1 MYEQIPAA
9 NGFSANQDPAGYIE
23 PNVTAIP
30 RNYRNRSTASTS
42 SIDQEPNVPQDP
54 DHPYIVLPDGTLTRT
69 TQPPSAIPNHG
80 SNDLRP
86 TAQHNA
92 ASAKTDEQYDNPSFQ
107 KEEESEGHQYFV
119 LEPEQNNDTRP

>member
-9 NGFSANQDPAGYIE
+9 NGFSTNQDPAGYIE

-42 SIDQEPNVPQDP
+42 SIDQEQNVPQDP

-69 TQPPSAIPNHG
+69 TQPPSAIPNHR

-86 TAQHNA
+86 TAAHNA